1 MKIFSLQGIIIF
13 FVYLVVVD
21 RVATMIP
28 AIPYKSIVSS
38 QGLDDTGGFSVFVP
52 IVAVSAVAIVLVMA
66 TPRIF

>member
-28 AIPYKSIVSS
+28 AIPYRSIYTD
-38 QGLDDTGGFSVFVP
+38 QGFDTTGGFSVIVP
-52 IVAVSAVAIVLVMA
+52 VFAVSLVAALLVMA

>member
-38 QGLDDTGGFSVFVP
+38 QGLDSTGGFSVFVP